1 MTMTPDFETA
11 SLRAAETLIKYG
23 ITSTPVDPLPILKR
37 IPGVLTVSYES
48 MSSDMNQDRG
58 CMLSLFGE
66 KNQDAFTSVNYKE
79 GKLQY
84 LVTFNQRLPGA
95 LLQRGLARELGHI
108 MLGHD
113 GTRPESVRN
122 EEAKCFAHHLLV
134 PRALIHA
141 LHASGIRLTV
151 EVLGNLTG
159 CYDYCLTCMRK
170 QPAVHVPAELNRA
183 VRDQFMPHILNFFE
197 YQRYASLKDGSA
209 LADFGTYMDG
219 YEE

>member
-1 MTMTPDFETA
+1 MTPDFETA
-11 SLRAAETLIKYG
+11 ALRATETLIKYG
-23 ITSTPVDPLPILKR
+23 ISSTPVDPLPILKQ

-48 MSSDMNQDRG
+48 MSTDMDRDRS
-58 CMLSLFGE
+58 CMMSLFGE
-66 KNQDAFTSVNYKE
+66 KNQDAFTSVNYKD
-79 GKLQY
+79 GKPQY
-84 LVTFNQRLPGA
+84 LVTFNQRLPHA
-95 LLQRGLARELGHI
+95 LIQRGLARELGHI

-113 GTRPESVRN
+113 GSRPEAVRN
-122 EEAKCFAHHLLV
+122 DEAKCFAHHLLV

-141 LHASGIRLTV
+141 IQASGIRFTV

-170 QPAVHVPAELNRA
+170 QPAVHVPADLNRA
-183 VRDQFMPHILNFFE
+183 VRNQFMPHIVNFFQF
-197 YQRYASLKDGSA
+197 QRYASLKDGSA